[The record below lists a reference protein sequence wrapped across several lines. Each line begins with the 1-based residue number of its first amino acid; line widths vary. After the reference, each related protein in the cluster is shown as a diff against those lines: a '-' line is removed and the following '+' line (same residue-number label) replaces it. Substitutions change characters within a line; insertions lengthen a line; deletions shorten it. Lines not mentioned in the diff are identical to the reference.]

1 MGFFSTHW
9 VGEFKGHKIE
19 VVRKVGGH
27 QFELLIDDHGSAVC
41 DEVWELY
48 RFAIE
53 RLGPLPTLIEWDT
66 NIPALSRLVAEGRR
80 ADLILGERRV
90 AA

>member
-1 MGFFSTHW
+1 M
-9 VGEFKGHKIE
+9 
-19 VVRKVGGH
+19 
-27 QFELLIDDHGSAVC
+27 LIDDHGSAVC

-48 RFAIE
+48 RFAIT

-66 NIPALSRLVAEGRR
+66 GIPALSRLVDEASR
-80 ADLILGERRV
+80 ADEILGELHGI